1 MPCIGQSGAPIENG
15 EQLLTAVKSGFSTPE
30 DVARETR
37 LPMWAVRSGLREL
50 VLAGFARQTDEI
62 FGITDRGIEQLGKK

>member
-1 MPCIGQSGAPIENG
+1 MPCVSANGAPIENG
-15 EQLLTAVKSGFSTPE
+15 KELLTAVKSGFITPE

-50 VLAGFARQTDEI
+50 VLAGFASQTDEI
-62 FGITDRGIEQLGKK
+62 FGITERGVEELGKN